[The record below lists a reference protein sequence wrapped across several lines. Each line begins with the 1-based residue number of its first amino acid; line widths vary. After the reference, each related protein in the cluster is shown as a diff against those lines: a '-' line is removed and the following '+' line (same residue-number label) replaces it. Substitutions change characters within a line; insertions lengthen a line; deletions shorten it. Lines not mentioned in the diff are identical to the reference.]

1 MTKWPFKKGLWNNM
15 DEQWRQRPGLP
26 RGAWTLEREG
36 GAPGRSVEA
45 NDTYPLWS
53 HYVSPIRIRIFQML
67 P

>member
-1 MTKWPFKKGLWNNM
+1 METTT
-15 DEQWRQRPGLP
+15 RSAT
-26 RGAWTLEREG
+26 GAWTLEREG